1 MTQERAAPPRGDT
14 TRGDTTRGASLGV
27 RPTAGQVEILCLSG
41 VLDADGATALGQD
54 LSRHVERASRAGQRL
69 VLDLT
74 GVRDVGAAAVRGL
87 DTHTRHF
94 AEDPVLVIA
103 APEVQALFSP
113 PPAGLRLY
121 PTLGAALASVDSP
134 GRRAAVAVG
143 RDSVQAE
150 LFGLKAKIRT
160 GPLIGIAQGV
170 LLERYALADSE
181 AAFDLLKQASQR
193 HNVPM
198 RVLASALVTAPPPSA
213 SSPAWF
219 PGRLRTPPP
228 PLELLG
234 GRGFQADD
242 RKHVLRTVVYEAVTL
257 ADADGAEV
265 HLPDRALENSLVLEA
280 QTGLDTAYRDR
291 LALVSGPPAVC
302 ARARELG
309 RPVFVADIAA
319 DPELAGAE
327 EGLAAL
333 ATGSRALY
341 AVPALAETGE
351 CAGVICVHRMWPGR
365 WMSSVQHTALAT
377 LADDLAAWCS
387 WYRRTVVLEALEY
400 VHAHTPHR
408 G

>member
-1 MTQERAAPPRGDT
+1 MTQEQAAPPHGDT
-14 TRGDTTRGASLGV
+14 ACGATLGV
-27 RPTAGQVEILCLSG
+27 QPTAGRVEILCLTG
-41 VLDADGATALGQD
+41 VLDADGATALGRE
-54 LSRHVERASRAGQRL
+54 LPRHVDKASRAGQRL

-74 GVRDVGAAAVRGL
+74 GVRSVSAAAARRL
-87 DTHTRHF
+87 DSHTRHL
-94 AEDPVLVIA
+94 AEDPLLVIA
-103 APEVQALFSP
+103 TAPVRALFSP
-113 PPAGLRLY
+113 PPAGLRVY
-121 PTLGAALASVDSP
+121 PSLGAVLSAVGSP
-134 GRRAAVAVG
+134 PRRAVAPIG
-143 RDSVQAE
+143 RDSLQAE

-160 GPLIGIAQGV
+160 GPLIGMAQGV
-170 LLERYALADSE
+170 LLERYALADSV

-198 RVLASALVTAPPPSA
+198 RVLASALVTAPPPNE

-234 GRGFQADD
+234 GRGFQAGD
-242 RKHVLRTVVYEAVTL
+242 RKHVLRTLVYEAVTL

-265 HLPDRALENSLVLEA
+265 HLSDRALENSLVLEA
-280 QTGLDTAYRDR
+280 QTGLDSAHRDR
-291 LALVSGPPAVC
+291 LALVSGPPAVS

-327 EGLAAL
+327 EGATALAA
-333 ATGSRALY
+333 GSRALY
-341 AVPALAETGE
+341 AVPALTETGE

-365 WMSSVQHTALAT
+365 WMTTAQHTALAT
-377 LADDLAAWCS
+377 LADDLVAWHS
-387 WYRRTVVLEALEY
+387 WYRRAVVLEALEH
-400 VHAHTPHR
+400 VHSHAPHR